1 MLSFTLEHML
11 DKVSGPTWP
20 IYVAICSK
28 LIKAN
33 LSKSV
38 GWLITYDCI

>member
-20 IYVAICSK
+20 IFVAIMLQTHKGKS
-28 LIKAN
+28 IKVSR
-33 LSKSV
+33 LV
-38 GWLITYDCI
+38 DHL

>member
-1 MLSFTLEHML
+1 ML
-11 DKVSGPTWP
+11 DKVSGS
-20 IYVAICSK
+20 YMAYFVAICSK